1 MGPQNYGAADFKA
14 GQKGFYPAVSAFI
27 SGISGPSKT
36 ERARGIMTDNRE
48 EGLDERR
55 RRLAAELAQRG
66 IADKDEE
73 RNEIRAEET
82 RKGYGMAMKISS
94 EFISA
99 VIVGAILGYL
109 FDHFVGTSPW
119 GMIVMLLLGFCAGV
133 LNVMRTVGVV
143 ATPNPVER
151 KMDLENKGDDR

>member
-1 MGPQNYGAADFKA
+1 
-14 GQKGFYPAVSAFI
+14 
-27 SGISGPSKT
+27 
-36 ERARGIMTDNRE
+36 MTDHRE

-66 IADKDEE
+66 VADKAGE
-73 RNEIRAEET
+73 RDEIRAEET

-109 FDHFVGTSPW
+109 FDRFVGTSPW

-143 ATPNPVER
+143 ATPHPVER
-151 KMDLENKGDDR
+151 KMDLGNKSEDR